1 MSCHNLG
8 IMLVPK
14 HKVKTFYLGT
24 KLSTGSLHPHILSFL
39 FPWQTTAYPL
49 LSPWGEGVLPIYNG
63 GHGEASPKRGTF
75 FGLNVYEREG
85 ISLCQWVII
94 CQ

>member
-1 MSCHNLG
+1 MPQFGHNAGAQAQGQDLLPG
-8 IMLVPK
+8 
-14 HKVKTFYLGT
+14 HC
-24 KLSTGSLHPHILSFL
+24 SLHPHILSFL